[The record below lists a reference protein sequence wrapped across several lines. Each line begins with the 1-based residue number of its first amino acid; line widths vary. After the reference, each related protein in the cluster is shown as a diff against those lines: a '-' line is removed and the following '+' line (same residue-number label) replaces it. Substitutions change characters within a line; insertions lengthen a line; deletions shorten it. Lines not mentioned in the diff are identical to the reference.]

1 MRSCASII
9 NRLNHPCRG
18 LLHGSFMKNYD
29 SMKIKTILFTALTAF
44 AFLPTA
50 AQPALQLRAD
60 NIDAVI
66 AAMTLE
72 EKANLVVGDGMGGF
86 SARPVIGSSVRQRLF
101 HVLVSLLWCS
111 ATALR
116 DCASMSTDRLITI
129 NTMLL
134 ISLLARL
141 WPALGIRH
149 SSKMSLK
156 LWDKK

>member
-1 MRSCASII
+1 
-9 NRLNHPCRG
+9 
-18 LLHGSFMKNYD
+18 
-29 SMKIKTILFTALTAF
+29 MKIKALLFSALTAF
-44 AFLPTA
+44 ASLPAA
-50 AQPALQLRAD
+50 AQPAPQLRAD

-86 SARPVIGSSVRQRLF
+86 SARPVIGSSSSIVPGAAGTTRLF

>member
-9 NRLNHPCRG
+9 KRLNHPCRG

-44 AFLPTA
+44 ALLPTA

-86 SARPVIGSSVRQRLF
+86 SARPVIGSSSSIVPGAAGTTKAIPR
-101 HVLVSLLWCS
+101 
-111 ATALR
+111 
-116 DCASMSTDRLITI
+116 
-129 NTMLL
+129 
-134 ISLLARL
+134 
-141 WPALGIRH
+141 LGIIKGNATLAVKKQIKTVH
-149 SSKMSLK
+149 NVLKPQVKLTSLK
-156 LWDKK
+156 LAQ

>member
-1 MRSCASII
+1 
-9 NRLNHPCRG
+9 
-18 LLHGSFMKNYD
+18 MKNYD

-86 SARPVIGSSVRQRLF
+86 SARPVIGSSSSIVPGAAGTTKAIPR
-101 HVLVSLLWCS
+101 
-111 ATALR
+111 
-116 DCASMSTDRLITI
+116 
-129 NTMLL
+129 
-134 ISLLARL
+134 
-141 WPALGIRH
+141 LGIPSVVLSDGPAGLRINVDRPFQLLEYGTRRRCH
-149 SSKMSLK
+149 
-156 LWDKK
+156 